1 MSLLICVRN
10 VVRER
15 LLRCK
20 NMIIFKLLL
29 NILLVFIS
37 LLVIIDSVCSIKRGW
52 YPKWLTIPE
61 LLFGI
66 IFFLESFTVWFI
78 E

>member
-1 MSLLICVRN
+1 MI
-10 VVRER
+10 
-15 LLRCK
+15 
-20 NMIIFKLLL
+20 MIIFKLFF
-29 NILLVFIS
+29 NILLLFMS

-52 YPKWLTIPE
+52 YPRWFTISE

-66 IFFLESFTVWFI
+66 IFFLESFTVWFV